1 MTMRVLR
8 TIVLMSLIVSMGTSA
23 VAGDLRSASTQPV
36 EQPSPAEN
44 KPIPKPYL
52 WTGTAMFVG
61 GMAVGLYAFINNK
74 NGDFPGQ
81 DEYYATNR
89 KLGAAGLLTAFGGG
103 ALLFL
108 GKHRASRS
116 PMVTVNRDRVTVS
129 KHVSW

>member
-1 MTMRVLR
+1 MFV
-8 TIVLMSLIVSMGTSA
+8 VVSVSTSA
-23 VAGDLRSASTQPV
+23 VAGDLRGASTQPA
-36 EQPSPAEN
+36 EQPSSAES

-61 GMAVGLYAFINNK
+61 GMAVGLFAFINNK
-74 NGDFPGQ
+74 NGEFPGQ

-103 ALLFL
+103 AILFL

-116 PMVTVNRDRVTVS
+116 PMVTINRDRVTVS
-129 KHVSW
+129 KQVSW